1 MKEVKI
7 DVYYKD
13 VFGINGVPDK
23 ACVTV
28 TDEGCEKTVDLLE
41 AIPNVFDVVD
51 TTDEDYAEGVTEK
64 RNGKIPKTAAVKLNG
79 EVTYHIGEGRK

>member
-13 VFGINGVPDK
+13 VCAIGSVPDN
-23 ACVTV
+23 VYMTV
-28 TDEGCEKTVDLLE
+28 ADGGRKKTVDLLE
-41 AIPNVFDVVD
+41 IVPNVFDVVD